1 MVLSYEHSKA
11 STGPDVVCSE
21 LVCRWVVCG
30 RVKPLMMP
38 LKKYAFKTHT
48 QTHTDQ
54 HTHTHTHTPTT
65 THTHTHTLTHSHM
78 VTHTHSH
85 MQQPLTPNCDRLMS
99 ITADTACEYTP
110 PTSPPP
116 PNTQPTYPP

>member
-48 QTHTDQ
+48 HTPTEQHKNTQTHPHTQ
-54 HTHTHTHTPTT
+54 TITHTHRP
-65 THTHTHTLTHSHM
+65 S
-78 VTHTHSH
+78 HTHSH
-85 MQQPLTPNCDRLMS
+85 TGSLSPVWCVRWPLQSHTH
-99 ITADTACEYTP
+99 T
-110 PTSPPP
+110 
-116 PNTQPTYPP
+116 

>member
-1 MVLSYEHSKA
+1 MGVSYEDSKA

-54 HTHTHTHTPTT
+54 HTNTQTHTHTQTI
-65 THTHTHTLTHSHM
+65 THTHRPS
-78 VTHTHSH
+78 HTHSH
-85 MQQPLTPNCDRLMS
+85 TDIHTQTHKHVIKQRYNSPSCMLAHTLMW
-99 ITADTACEYTP
+99 YT
-110 PTSPPP
+110 TC
-116 PNTQPTYPP
+116 TW

>member
-1 MVLSYEHSKA
+1 MGVSYEDSKA

-48 QTHTDQ
+48 DTHRPAHKHTDTHSHTDHNTHTQ
-54 HTHTHTHTPTT
+54 TI
-65 THTHTHTLTHSHM
+65 THTLTHRHTHTNTQ
-78 VTHTHSH
+78 THTHEH
-85 MQQPLTPNCDRLMS
+85 TH
-99 ITADTACEYTP
+99 THKHTH
-110 PTSPPP
+110 TS
-116 PNTQPTYPP
+116 